1 MTVLGYIVLN
11 SNERIVFHTTS
22 ASFDAFDEAYL
33 GTGVDNNSA
42 LGFFFSDNPE
52 NIILYTDTD
61 SRVLV
66 SAVRVEKPYGELSY
80 YELFGYQENG
90 GTVTSKEDF
99 ASMRDNLLIHGYD
112 SIEYE
117 DNEEAMLIALSA
129 SSIRPLA
136 WFSVDQ
142 ATELGKQIGSLADP
156 EDDKAR
162 LVCLQTVLSGL
173 NTDTPYLR

>member
-1 MTVLGYIVLN
+1 
-11 SNERIVFHTTS
+11 
-22 ASFDAFDEAYL
+22 
-33 GTGVDNNSA
+33 
-42 LGFFFSDNPE
+42 
-52 NIILYTDTD
+52 
-61 SRVLV
+61 
-66 SAVRVEKPYGELSY
+66 
-80 YELFGYQENG
+80 
-90 GTVTSKEDF
+90 
-99 ASMRDNLLIHGYD
+99 MRDNLLIHGYD